1 MCTIAIKGMVYS
13 VTAIKFK
20 ETGEALLLSP
30 VQYSIP
36 KFIKNYYWQ
45 NARIVSLGELHF
57 DEYSVGDLV
66 KDIHESSD
74 KFRAGRG
81 YLCEVEDKDAWVD
94 SRQPYMPHW
103 CGK

>member
-1 MCTIAIKGMVYS
+1 MLYS
-13 VTAIKFK
+13 VTAIKVNK
-20 ETGEALLLSP
+20 TGDALLLAP

-36 KFIKNYYWQ
+36 RFIINYYGQ
-45 NARIVSLGELHF
+45 NARIVPLEELNF
-57 DEYSVGDLV
+57 DEYSVGGLV

-81 YLCEVEDKDAWVD
+81 YLCEVKDKDAWVD

-103 CGK
+103 CSK

>member
-1 MCTIAIKGMVYS
+1 MLYS

-20 ETGEALLLSP
+20 ETGEALLLAP
-30 VQYSIP
+30 IQYNVPRFIINYWRDASIVP
-36 KFIKNYYWQ
+36 L
-45 NARIVSLGELHF
+45 SELHF
-57 DEYSVGDLV
+57 DESSVRGLI

-81 YLCEVEDKDAWVD
+81 YLCEIEDAWID

>member
-1 MCTIAIKGMVYS
+1 MCTIAIKGMLYS
-13 VTAIKFK
+13 VTAIKFN
-20 ETGEALLLSP
+20 ETGEALLLAP
-30 VQYSIP
+30 VQYSISR
-36 KFIKNYYWQ
+36 FIINYYWQ
-45 NARIVSLGELHF
+45 NARIVPLEELSF
-57 DEYSVGDLV
+57 DEYSIGGLV
-66 KDIHESSD
+66 KDINESSD

>member
-1 MCTIAIKGMVYS
+1 MLYS
-13 VTAIKFK
+13 VTAIKFGS
-20 ETGEALLLSP
+20 TGEALLLAP
-30 VQYSIP
+30 VQYSIQ
-36 KFIKNYYWQ
+36 KFINNYYWQ
-45 NARIVSLGELHF
+45 NASIIPLEELHF
-57 DEYSVGDLV
+57 DEYSIGGLI

-103 CGK
+103 CSK